1 MAALL
6 KNESASFAAA
16 ATFGAIFIFY
26 QLVKYVIQYQ
36 RRSAIIRNKGCKPLR
51 SYPHKDPILGLD
63 LFFLNVGLVK
73 SGKFLP
79 GVRERFEKIPGWT
92 YSQLLLGTKL
102 INTVEPENIKAILAT
117 QFKDFGMPSTR
128 TDAVVPVFGHGI
140 FTEDSMVSS
149 YNFVSQNNILPTRE
163 AIKLRKKC

>member
-6 KNESASFAAA
+6 KNESASLGVAV
-16 ATFGAIFIFY
+16 TFGAIFVFY
-26 QLVKYVIQYQ
+26 QLVKFVIQYQ
-36 RRSAIIRNKGCKPLR
+36 RRSAIIRNKGCQPLR
-51 SYPHKDPILGLD
+51 SYPHTDPILGLD

-92 YSQLLLGTKL
+92 YSQLLLGTKV

-117 QFKDFGMPSTR
+117 QFKDFCMPTTR

-140 FTEDSMVSS
+140 FTEDGMVPI
-149 YNFVSQNNILPTRE
+149 YNIFVQNNILLTRE
-163 AIKLRKKC
+163 AINLRKKG